1 MKKLLTALLV
11 SSIMAIP
18 LCVSAETVVYNPN
31 SKIYHNTS
39 CSSATRCK
47 TCQKIDKKQAIKN
60 GARACK
66 KCGG

>member
-11 SSIMAIP
+11 SSLLAIP
-18 LCVSAETVVYNPN
+18 LSVSAETVVYNPN

-39 CSSATRCK
+39 CSSAAKCK
-47 TCQKIDKKQAIKN
+47 VCKKIDKKQAIRN